1 MNLISELNI
10 NQINASLISIRNEI
24 RNEIRKNSVFEKG
37 TEFSVSPSVTN
48 FIVGGLLTSD
58 ATEIKFSI
66 VLPHTI
72 ESQSIIV
79 TELKLNV
86 RHSGSYIPNNSY
98 VNGGTDFIQG
108 NSVKAY
114 KIKDNIVGICVKS
127 NSAFNAENNYP
138 LAIEINKI
146 TLQFK

>member
-1 MNLISELNI
+1 MHLISELNI
-10 NQINASLISIRNEI
+10 ENINASLISIRNEI
-24 RNEIRKNSVFEKG
+24 RKDSVFEKG
-37 TEFSVSPSVTN
+37 SEFSVSNTN
-48 FIVGGLLTSD
+48 YFIVGGLLTTS

-66 VLPHTI
+66 VLPKTI
-72 ESQSIIV
+72 ESQFILV

-86 RHSGSYIPNNSY
+86 MHSGSYIPNIGY
-98 VNGGTDFIQG
+98 VEGGTDFIEG

-114 KIKDNIVGICVKS
+114 KITDNIVGIAIKS
-127 NSAFNAENNYP
+127 NSSFNATNNYP